1 MLLLN
6 AEISG
11 LTDAFHRIDPSL
23 APRNDIKAMVAPLL
37 ADLLENA
44 LLAKLREDDRRR
56 LLPHMMYMDLQAGA
70 ILQRAG
76 EEVVHT
82 WFPCGCATAAFRVWI
97 DDANPAV
104 EIALVGSEGA
114 VGGVVSNGNVPAFAT
129 SHVQAGG
136 RFLRIR
142 TSALEQCKL
151 DSISVRHWFS
161 RYSDCLLAQIFQTAA
176 CNATHTI
183 VQRTAKWLLAGLART
198 GGTEFEMTQDQLAQ
212 MLGVG
217 RTYVARVVGQLRD
230 EAVIETRRGVFI
242 IKDEEALRQKSC
254 GCTTAI
260 EKHFDTVLQGI
271 YPVA

>member
-1 MLLLN
+1 M
-6 AEISG
+6 
-11 LTDAFHRIDPSL
+11 T
-23 APRNDIKAMVAPLL
+23 VPLEHEL
-37 ADLLENA
+37 MENA
-44 LLAKLREDDRRR
+44 LLAKLMDEDRQR
-56 LLPHMMYMDLQAGA
+56 LTPHMMRTDLRAQAV
-70 ILQRAG
+70 LQRAG

-82 WFPCGCATAAFRVWI
+82 WFPCGSATAAFRVWI
-97 DDANPAV
+97 DETNPAV
-104 EIALVGSEGA
+104 EVALVGSEGA
-114 VGGVVSNGNVPAFAT
+114 VGGIVSNGNVPAFAT
-129 SHVQAGG
+129 CHVQTSG
-136 RFLRIR
+136 RFLRIK
-142 TSALEQCKL
+142 TAALEQCKL
-151 DSISVRHWFS
+151 DSLSLRHWFS

-242 IKDEEALRQKSC
+242 IKDEEALRQRSC

-260 EKHFDTVLQGI
+260 ENHFDTVLHGI
-271 YPVA
+271 YAVM